1 MEGIFLERILI
12 WSESDMS
19 DNIEG
24 GIDIDYL
31 GELTLTIYIEW
42 RFFDFICIDI
52 ETGKL
57 QVIVIDSEIMA
68 IDITVKSQ
76 LSMTNL
82 NTVDFEV
89 KMTLTLILTLSL
101 VNYHESILTLAS

>member
-1 MEGIFLERILI
+1 
-12 WSESDMS
+12 MS

-57 QVIVIDSEIMA
+57 
-68 IDITVKSQ
+68 
-76 LSMTNL
+76 
-82 NTVDFEV
+82 
-89 KMTLTLILTLSL
+89 
-101 VNYHESILTLAS
+101 